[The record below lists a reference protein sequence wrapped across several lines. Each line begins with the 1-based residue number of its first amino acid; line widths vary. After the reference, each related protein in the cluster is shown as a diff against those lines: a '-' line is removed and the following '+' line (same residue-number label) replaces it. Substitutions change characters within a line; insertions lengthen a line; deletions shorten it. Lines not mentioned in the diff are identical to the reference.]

1 MGRGST
7 FTFTVAVTVAAPL
20 PLSRDLAGLKVGLA
34 LPEGLLRREIAD
46 LLAAWHAQVIEVGT
60 LAEIAGGEWEVGFVA
75 IDDAQTRALAA
86 LAGPP
91 VGLVPVAMSSELRLA
106 LRDYFRLLINKPV
119 HYGSLY
125 ALLAGLR
132 AGGPARAPALTQF
145 GLRILVVEDNPMN
158 QRLMQRILAN
168 LGCTFTMVDN
178 GRRAVDELSRRAA
191 DFDLVLLDLHMPELD
206 GIAALQEIWAGRAG
220 PQAQTLWIVVLTAD
234 ARAEER
240 ARAMAAGLNDFLTK
254 PLRISELQASLR
266 RFLDE
271 REAGKNW
278 GRSGRAGWPWPG
290 VAWVSRPMKRG
301 TAIRSVFHGPGD
313 PCHLSRA
320 RHLTRGR
327 RRSARR
333 TS

>member
-1 MGRGST
+1 
-7 FTFTVAVTVAAPL
+7 
-20 PLSRDLAGLKVGLA
+20 
-34 LPEGLLRREIAD
+34 
-46 LLAAWHAQVIEVGT
+46 
-60 LAEIAGGEWEVGFVA
+60 
-75 IDDAQTRALAA
+75 
-86 LAGPP
+86 
-91 VGLVPVAMSSELRLA
+91 
-106 LRDYFRLLINKPV
+106 
-119 HYGSLY
+119 
-125 ALLAGLR
+125 
-132 AGGPARAPALTQF
+132 
-145 GLRILVVEDNPMN
+145 MN

-271 REAGKNW
+271 REAGKKL
-278 GRSGRAGWPWPG
+278 G
-290 VAWVSRPMKRG
+290 
-301 TAIRSVFHGPGD
+301 
-313 PCHLSRA
+313 
-320 RHLTRGR
+320 
-327 RRSARR
+327 
-333 TS
+333 

>member
-1 MGRGST
+1 VGGTIASEVGRGST
-7 FTFTVAVTVAAPL
+7 FTFSVAVTVAAPL
-20 PLSRDLAGLKVGLA
+20 PPSRDLAGLKVGLA
-34 LPEGLLRREIAD
+34 LPEGLLRRKIAD

-60 LAEIAGGEWEVGFVA
+60 LAEIAGGEREVGFVA

-91 VGLVPVAMSSELRLA
+91 AGLVPVAMSSELRLA

-119 HYGSLY
+119 HYGALY
-125 ALLAGLR
+125 ALLAGSR

-206 GIAALQEIWAGRAG
+206 GIAALQEIWAGRAC
-220 PQAQTLWIVVLTAD
+220 PQAQTLWIVALTAD

-271 REAGKNW
+271 REAGKKL
-278 GRSGRAGWPWPG
+278 G
-290 VAWVSRPMKRG
+290 
-301 TAIRSVFHGPGD
+301 
-313 PCHLSRA
+313 
-320 RHLTRGR
+320 
-327 RRSARR
+327 
-333 TS
+333 